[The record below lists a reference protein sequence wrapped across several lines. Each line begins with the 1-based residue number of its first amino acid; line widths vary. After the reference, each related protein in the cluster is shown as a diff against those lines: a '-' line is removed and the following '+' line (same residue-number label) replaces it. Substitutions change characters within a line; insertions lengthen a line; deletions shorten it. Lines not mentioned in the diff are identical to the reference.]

1 MHSSAIYCL
10 NYTYFAHS
18 SYNGLMTEQLE
29 NKPISDILDK
39 ALSKRISMLTPAHNS
54 AVRLLNGFQEGIPD
68 LVVDLFG
75 STLVLFSH
83 HTDVTQALID
93 MRDVREYYLARLPWL
108 TCVIEKHR
116 NAMNELKPKG
126 IMIDGKHPDT
136 QITENGI
143 HYALDLHLNKDAS
156 FYMDTRNLRQWIT
169 AHARAKTILNT
180 FAYTGSLGIA
190 ALGGGAAFVAQVDM
204 NRNFLGLAHNSRA
217 LNGFDAAKMK
227 LMPVDFFVAVGSL
240 KREKALFDMV
250 ILDPPFFSTTERG
263 RVNQAGESTRLIN
276 KARPMVADG
285 GYLIVINNALFYSGQ
300 DFMAELEALCQ
311 GGFLSLE
318 EIIPIP
324 EDVTGYPAA
333 PSRAFPADPA
343 PFNHP
348 TKIAILKVKRKS

>member
-1 MHSSAIYCL
+1 M
-10 NYTYFAHS
+10 
-18 SYNGLMTEQLE
+18 
-29 NKPISDILDK
+29 
-39 ALSKRISMLTPAHNS
+39 
-54 AVRLLNGFQEGIPD
+54 
-68 LVVDLFG
+68 
-75 STLVLFSH
+75 
-83 HTDVTQALID
+83 
-93 MRDVREYYLARLPWL
+93 
-108 TCVIEKHR
+108 IEKHR
-116 NAMNELKPKG
+116 NAMDELKPKG
-126 IMIDGKHPDT
+126 IMIDGNRPDT

>member
-1 MHSSAIYCL
+1 MLEPITTTSLYSALEIAL
-10 NYTYFAHS
+10 AKRANLLTSAH
-18 SYNGLMTEQLE
+18 
-29 NKPISDILDK
+29 D
-39 ALSKRISMLTPAHNS
+39 S

-68 LVVDLFG
+68 MVVDLFG
-75 STLVLFSH
+75 RTLVLFSH

-93 MRDVREYYLARLPWL
+93 MRGVREFYLARLPWL

-116 NAMNELKPKG
+116 NAMDELKPKG
-126 IMIDGKHPDT
+126 MLIDGKHPDT

-143 HYALDLHLNKDAS
+143 HYALDLQLNRDAS
-156 FYMDTRNLRQWIT
+156 FYLDTRNLRQWIKT
-169 AHARAKTILNT
+169 HARAKTVLNT

-204 NRNFLGLAHNSRA
+204 NRNFLGLAHKSRA
-217 LNGFDAAKMK
+217 LNEYDASKMK

-263 RVNQAGESTRLIN
+263 RVNQAGESTRLVN
-276 KARPMVADG
+276 KARPLVADG
-285 GYLIVINNALFYSGQ
+285 GHLIVINNALFYSGQ

-311 GGFLSLE
+311 GGFLSIE
-318 EIIPIP
+318 EIIPVP
-324 EDVTGYPAA
+324 EDVTGYATAPAV
-333 PSRAFPADPA
+333 AFPTDPA

-348 TKIAILKVKRKS
+348 TKIAILKVKRK

>member
-1 MHSSAIYCL
+1 
-10 NYTYFAHS
+10 
-18 SYNGLMTEQLE
+18 MTEQLE

-93 MRDVREYYLARLPWL
+93 MRDVREFYLARLPWL

-116 NAMNELKPKG
+116 NAMDELKPKG

-143 HYALDLHLNKDAS
+143 HYALDLQLNKDAS

-169 AHARAKTILNT
+169 AHARAKTVLNT

-276 KARPMVADG
+276 KARPTGGGWRLSHCHQQRSFLQRAGLHGRTGSVMPGRFPVARRNYPRAG
-285 GYLIVINNALFYSGQ
+285 GCHWLPGCPLHR
-300 DFMAELEALCQ
+300 
-311 GGFLSLE
+311 LSRQTLHLST
-318 EIIPIP
+318 ILPRS
-324 EDVTGYPAA
+324 
-333 PSRAFPADPA
+333 PS
-343 PFNHP
+343 
-348 TKIAILKVKRKS
+348 LKVKRKS